1 MAKYFT
7 SVYKNY
13 YEKINNSNIVNNS
26 NILNDKIMMLNNSI
40 NNYVDGIE
48 NSNWSET
55 GKNSLISSYIPNVNS
70 KLNEVKDNYL
80 SIKKVTDFIGN
91 DLFNLLKELK
101 EKDELYVNIQDE
113 VKNSVSSKK
122 GELDRLDKELTELV
136 NNIDR
141 KLLQIKNGTIDE
153 AVVASSNV
161 NIESETTKVYKNND
175 ALKKLKK
182 LIYGE
187 SKNNDETFI
196 ERLKNKVEEN
206 KSKKQENIV
215 DEQKE
220 KTEIVQ
226 EKVEE
231 PKEESISGNVSSM
244 SLLGSNY
251 NVINS
256 AMSPVEYQSFAYDK
270 GIRQNSNTERYS
282 DYCLA
287 FSYVHAS
294 NIYNNSTSDNAESA
308 YNWKHAAEFYDYFND
323 NKAET
328 LQVVYDQIMEGKP
341 VILQVNGNKAGTSRH
356 FVTVVGVKD
365 GVTKSNV
372 SEGDLLILDSW
383 DAKLERMDE
392 PTSRFMTTG
401 SETHKSYSGYYLR
414 ILK

>member
-101 EKDELYVNIQDE
+101 EKDDLYINIQNE
-113 VKNSVSSKK
+113 VKNGVSSKK

-141 KLLQIKNGTIDE
+141 KLLQIRNNKFE
-153 AVVASSNV
+153 EEVVASSITIDSNK
-161 NIESETTKVYKNND
+161 IETHKNKD
-175 ALKKLKK
+175 TLKKLKS

-187 SKNNDETFI
+187 TKDNDGSFI

-206 KSKKQENIV
+206 KEKRQNNIATSQNNEKEAMKEKAV
-215 DEQKE
+215 EQKE
-220 KTEIVQ
+220 
-226 EKVEE
+226 EK
-231 PKEESISGNVSSM
+231 ISGNVSSM

-323 NKAET
+323 NKTET

-392 PTSRFMTTG
+392 STSRFMTTG
-401 SETHKSYSGYYLR
+401 KETHKSYSGYYLR